1 MDNFA
6 SRIGAIKAANLYR
19 VLRTLSTPQGRDV
32 VIDGQRVLLFSSNS
46 YLGLNTN
53 VHICREGI
61 RAIEEFGVGS
71 GGSRL
76 VTGNMTPHMRLE
88 AAVARFKG
96 SEAAL
101 AFTSGY
107 TANVGVISALCHKD
121 TVIFSDALN
130 HASIIDGCRLARGLT
145 AVYAHND
152 MDDLLKKVR
161 HFRPRQGFIVTDS
174 VFSMDGDIARLPDLV
189 AMAREHGRIAG
200 VGDYAGA
207 AGGAD
212 RLRFTRSSSG
222 SVAWT
227 LFLFDLPLALAAD
240 LPRRRRIEVRPPPR
254 RALRGRL
261 PGLRSRVQEARRQ
274 AQTLQG
280 VHGKLRRVRQGLPGD
295 GRLTM
300 PSAAGAQEGFG
311 KKPT

>member
-53 VHICREGI
+53 DHICREGI

-121 TVIFSDALN
+121 TVIFSDEL
-130 HASIIDGCRLARGLT
+130 SIA
-145 AVYAHND
+145 
-152 MDDLLKKVR
+152 
-161 HFRPRQGFIVTDS
+161 
-174 VFSMDGDIARLPDLV
+174 
-189 AMAREHGRIAG
+189 
-200 VGDYAGA
+200 
-207 AGGAD
+207 
-212 RLRFTRSSSG
+212 
-222 SVAWT
+222 
-227 LFLFDLPLALAAD
+227 
-240 LPRRRRIEVRPPPR
+240 
-254 RALRGRL
+254 
-261 PGLRSRVQEARRQ
+261 
-274 AQTLQG
+274 
-280 VHGKLRRVRQGLPGD
+280 
-295 GRLTM
+295 
-300 PSAAGAQEGFG
+300 
-311 KKPT
+311 